1 MGAGGREGAG
11 SGAGPQV
18 ASGGAPAAG
27 GGAGAHAAGG
37 GGSGAG
43 EGRERGEEL
52 RQKVKAVT
60 KGKSQTVRSSQRL
73 RHSTLGRE
81 EWGPAR
87 HK

>member
-1 MGAGGREGAG
+1 M
-11 SGAGPQV
+11 

-37 GGSGAG
+37 GGRRRAG